1 MAILADRF
9 IALFT
14 ENGTT
19 LESSLSE
26 LQNAIRTLLLST
38 EKFTITRFTIL
49 SLIPWNRIL
58 EK

>member
-1 MAILADRF
+1 MAILVDRF
-9 IALFT
+9 IASFT

-26 LQNAIRTLLLST
+26 LQNVIRTLLLST
-38 EKFTITRFTIL
+38 EKFTITRFTII
-49 SLIPWNRIL
+49 SSKPWNRIL